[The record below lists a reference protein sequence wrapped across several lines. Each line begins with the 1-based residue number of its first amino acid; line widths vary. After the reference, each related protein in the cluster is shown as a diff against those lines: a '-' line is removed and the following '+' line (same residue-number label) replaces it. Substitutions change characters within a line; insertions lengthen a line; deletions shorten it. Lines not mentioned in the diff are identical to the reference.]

1 MRYFRACVTISAF
14 LVLTDVGAEA
24 AEGGQLLATVDM
36 PAIVTAAPAPASIG
50 TDARPRVIISVMGF
64 QPPQDGGA
72 VQVVVKA
79 QRDGTEQ
86 EVGRFGITPN
96 VPFKA
101 ADPSKAQRFGLQFP
115 KELTSGGPVKL
126 NVYLRPTR
134 GEGKGARLEVGHA
147 EIR

>member
-1 MRYFRACVTISAF
+1 MRCFRAWVTVSTLLA
-14 LVLTDVGAEA
+14 LSHMGAEA
-24 AEGGQLLATVDM
+24 AEGGQLLATVEM
-36 PAIVTAAPAPASIG
+36 PAIVTAVSAPASAGID
-50 TDARPRVIISVMGF
+50 TRPRVIISVMGF

-101 ADPSKAQRFGLQFP
+101 ADPSKAQRFGLELP
-115 KELTSGGPVKL
+115 KELASGGPVKL
-126 NVYLRPTR
+126 NVYLLPTR
-134 GEGKGARLEVGHA
+134 GQGRGARLEVGGA
-147 EIR
+147 EIH